1 MSKHILLLPI
11 CLLICWGQANA
22 QVADSCGFFS
32 SAANNAVELLRG
44 KVSGVRVSAI
54 DGNPSGVMNV
64 YIRGLNS
71 LRSDNQPLYIVDGT
85 MVSNELNDNVDA
97 FWQYGE
103 SNYTVPLNPLSFLAP
118 SEIESIEVLKDIS
131 ATALY
136 GSRGANGVV
145 IINTKKRTSTSPNKN
160 FSFSANSG
168 VNLYA
173 LSNTPSILHNY
184 RAAVDGASGKAIYN
198 ISATFRHHS
207 GNMARMHGNYGSLKA
222 NFNTQANKVIWF
234 GFNALLSVGKTSS
247 TTGTSYFGAPSYTLA
262 LRDPAL
268 SSGISL
274 ETWKNNYDDDSMDY
288 RALASSHL
296 IINLAQSLR
305 LKTSV
310 GIDFQDNSRYIW
322 YGDGLPLGQ
331 KSAEN
336 VDGGAAAVLTSLI
349 FNYNANIG
357 LEFKRYLGNVHLVT
371 ASAGAEAYGFISKY
385 NTMNMLNFATHE
397 LRAKGLNLGNSPVQN
412 RLFPR
417 EYSHLSWFATAE
429 YKYEKIAGVNLS
441 YRMDWTP
448 KYKGLI
454 LNHYPAV
461 NVWTDLQKALFKDSK
476 VVSSLRIKGGW
487 GISGKE
493 KYIPYELF
501 GNYLTGGWYTP
512 EAGTEAFYDGMDRLL
527 TKEYNVGAEATF
539 LADRL
544 SLGIIYYD
552 RVTSDSFQMFCNGA
566 KYSDADYWG
575 WKNPSLVF
583 DRVSSI
589 ANKGFEFDIKGMLM
603 QRNNFKWSLSA
614 NLSYNINRMISSNP
628 EDFAGKNVGKN
639 LYCTCNTVGLPVSS
653 LFGYKTDEN
662 GNLADVTGEGIISVS
677 DKVVLG
683 SSIPAVF
690 GGLQTVLTFGNFRVE
705 VLADGAAGHK
715 IANVNNLV
723 RDGFT
728 DSTGQIALTGKY
740 VEKGDFLRLSEVG
753 IGYTFPFEKVKWIKG
768 LDLRLSGHNL
778 ATITSYSGWSPD
790 VNVFGISA
798 LANGYDYGSFPSA
811 RSLILGVSLLF

>member
-1 MSKHILLLPI
+1 MSKHLLLLSF
-11 CLLICWGQANA
+11 CLLIGWRQAKA
-22 QVADSCGFFS
+22 QVADSSGFIS
-32 SAANNAVELLRG
+32 SAATNAIELLRG

-85 MVSNELNDNVDA
+85 MVSNELNDNLDA

-118 SEIESIEVLKDIS
+118 AEIESIEVIKDIS

-145 IINTKKRTSTSPNKN
+145 IINTKKSMSQDKN
-160 FSFSANSG
+160 FSFSANAG

-173 LSNTPSILHNY
+173 PSNTPSVLHNY
-184 RAAVDGASGKAIYN
+184 RAAVEGGLGKTVYN
-198 ISATFRHHS
+198 ISATFRHNS
-207 GNMARMHGNYGSLKA
+207 GNMSRMQANYGSLKA
-222 NFNTQANKVIWF
+222 NFNTQANKAIWF

-247 TTGTSYFGAPSYTLA
+247 TTGTAYFGAPSYTLA

-268 SSGISL
+268 SPGISL
-274 ETWKNNYDDDSMDY
+274 DTWKNNYDDDSMDY
-288 RALASSHL
+288 RALASSQL
-296 IINLAQSLR
+296 SINLAKSLR
-305 LKTSV
+305 LKASV

-336 VDGGAAAVLTSLI
+336 IDGGAAAVLTSMI
-349 FNYNANIG
+349 FNYNADIG
-357 LEFKRYLGNVHLVT
+357 LEFKRYFGEVHLVT
-371 ASAGAEAYGFISKY
+371 ASAGFEAYGFLSKY
-385 NTMNMLNFATHE
+385 NTMNKLNFATHE

-412 RLFPR
+412 RLFQR
-417 EYSHLSWFATAE
+417 GYSHFSWFATAE
-429 YKYEKIAGVNLS
+429 YKYKEIAGVNLL

-454 LNHYPAV
+454 VNHYPAL
-461 NVWTDLQKALFKDSK
+461 NVWADFQKAFFKDAK
-476 VVSSLRIKGGW
+476 VVSSLKIKGGW
-487 GISGKE
+487 GTSGKE

-512 EAGTEAFYDGMDRLL
+512 ESGTEAFYDGMDRLL
-527 TKEYNVGAEATF
+527 TKELNVGVEAGF
-539 LADRL
+539 LEDRL
-544 SLGIIYYD
+544 SFGVIYYD

-566 KYSDADYWG
+566 KYIDTDYWG
-575 WKNPSLVF
+575 WKDPSLVF
-583 DRVSSI
+583 ERVSAI
-589 ANKGFEFDIKGMLM
+589 ANKGIEFDFAGTLIHT
-603 QRNNFKWSLSA
+603 NNFKWSLSA
-614 NLSYNINRMISSNP
+614 NLSYNINRVISSNP

-653 LFGYKTDEN
+653 LFGYQTDDD
-662 GNLADVTGEGIISVS
+662 GNLADVTGEGIISIS
-677 DKVVLG
+677 DKVILG

-705 VLADGAAGHK
+705 LLADGAAGHK

-753 IGYTFPFEKVKWIKG
+753 IGYTFPMEKVKWIKG

-778 ATITSYSGWSPD
+778 ATLTSYSGWRPD

-811 RSLILGVSLLF
+811 RSLILGVSVLF